1 MTDDGV
7 TSHSPRLAPRLGR
20 QQVAALCWRR
30 APLLEILLVTSL
42 RTKRWIL
49 PKGWPEAGLTLAGSA
64 AREALEEAGVTG
76 EIGAEPIGHYHYI
89 KEKAGH
95 ALPVKVEIFS
105 LKVTRQRRSWAE
117 KGAREILW
125 LPVELAA
132 ARVEERSLRHLLL
145 DFRKAQQAA

>member
-7 TSHSPRLAPRLGR
+7 TGTVPRLGR
-20 QQVAALCWRR
+20 HQVAALCWRR
-30 APLLEILLVTSL
+30 APHLEILLLTSL

-49 PKGWPEAGLTLAGSA
+49 PKGWPEAGLTLAASA

-76 EIGAEPIGHYHYI
+76 QIEPTSIGHYHYI

-95 ALPVKVEIFS
+95 ALPVKVDLFS
-105 LKVTRQRRSWAE
+105 LKVTRQRRIWAE
-117 KGAREILW
+117 KGAREIVW

-132 ARVEERSLRHLLL
+132 ARVAERSLKLLLL
-145 DFRKAQQAA
+145 DFGKARRAA

>member
-7 TSHSPRLAPRLGR
+7 TSLSPRMGR

-30 APLLEILLVTSL
+30 APLLEVLLVTSL

-49 PKGWPEAGLTLAGSA
+49 PKGWPEAGLTSAASA

-76 EIGAEPIGHYHYI
+76 EIDAQPIGHYHYI

-105 LKVTRQRRSWAE
+105 LQATGQQSDWAE

-125 LPVELAA
+125 LPVERAA
-132 ARVEERSLRHLLL
+132 ARVEERSLRQLLL
-145 DFRKAQQAA
+145 DFGKSQKAA

>member
-7 TSHSPRLAPRLGR
+7 TSLSPRLGR
-20 QQVAALCWRR
+20 HQVAALCWRQT
-30 APLLEILLVTSL
+30 PQLEILLLTSL

-76 EIGAEPIGHYHYI
+76 QIAPDPIGHYHYI

-95 ALPVKVEIFS
+95 ALPVKVDIFA
-105 LKVTRQRRSWAE
+105 LKVMRQRRVWAE
-117 KGAREILW
+117 KGAREIIW
-125 LPVELAA
+125 LPLELAA
-132 ARVEERSLRHLLL
+132 ARVAERGLRQLLL
-145 DFRKAQQAA
+145 NFRKSRQAA